1 MASPWT
7 TWKTRGSHASRRA
20 ACKEGFLWTLVESEC
35 HALLLRDPG
44 VPLGHACPQASEHS
58 GRGAIPGSGEKLCLP
73 RLEGHL
79 SLGKSYRK
87 ENFFS
92 HHLLVWVA
100 RGLSLFNFV
109 CVCQCKRS
117 YPMNRFCM
125 TLHMSLGEVQFE
137 KEERQCLS
145 LTPVLCIWYHR
156 QIETPRDCQAKIKNS
171 LEEKDTT
178 CTNCL

>member
-87 ENFFS
+87 ENFFHTTCWCGWLEACLYLTS
-92 HHLLVWVA
+92 C
-100 RGLSLFNFV
+100 V
-109 CVCQCKRS
+109 CVNVS
-117 YPMNRFCM
+117 AAILW
-125 TLHMSLGEVQFE
+125 TDSVW
-137 KEERQCLS
+137 
-145 LTPVLCIWYHR
+145 LCICPWERYSSR
-156 QIETPRDCQAKIKNS
+156 RRKDNVCPS
-171 LEEKDTT
+171 LQFYASDITGK
-178 CTNCL
+178 